1 MVMRYVLEELAWVL
15 GVILNVAIVAIA
27 VITVVVAFYLVKFFK
42 GTPFERSWK
51 ILFLVPVLMA
61 GIGICE
67 ILGIEILRVRA
78 LLCLTALLAF
88 LYSLCSFYHV
98 WQRTRATEVLSPR
111 EE

>member
-1 MVMRYVLEELAWVL
+1 MRYMLEELAWVL

-42 GTPFERSWK
+42 GTPFERPWK
-51 ILFLVPVLMA
+51 TLFLVPVLMA

-78 LLCLTALLAF
+78 LLCLTALLVL

-98 WQRTRATEVLSPR
+98 WQHTRATEVLSPR